1 MNFVLDKSK
10 RWGIIGT
17 LLFHLLVFLVLL
29 FIYLYPPFPPRPPIG
44 LEVNLGVMDQGMGN
58 IQPKKPI
65 ASTSTP
71 TKAVTQK
78 EIKKEK
84 VVTQDIEKTISL
96 ESSKKKKKKKKKTK
110 VAEKKIIKEKKV
122 EKKKVAIN
130 NKFLLSKKIKASQG
144 GSEGIT
150 KKPGDQGNVNGSLN
164 STNYIGFGGGNG
176 KISYSLR
183 GRKAKE
189 IPKPVYM
196 KSEIGTVVVKI
207 WVDKNGNVTNARVLT
222 KGTNTSSSMLQSLA
236 VKSALKSHFDANV
249 NAPDVQTGTIT
260 YSFIN

>member
-96 ESSKKKKKKKKKTK
+96 ESSKKKKKKKTK

-150 KKPGDQGNVNGSLN
+150 KKPGDQGNENGSLS
-164 STNYIGFGGGNG
+164 STNYIGFGGGDG

-183 GRKAKE
+183 GRKAKK
-189 IPKPVYM
+189 IPRPVYN

-207 WVDKNGNVTNARVLT
+207 WVDKNGNVTNARVLP
-222 KGTNTSSSMLQSLA
+222 KGTNTASSRLQSLA
-236 VKSALKSHFDANV
+236 VKSALKSHFDATV